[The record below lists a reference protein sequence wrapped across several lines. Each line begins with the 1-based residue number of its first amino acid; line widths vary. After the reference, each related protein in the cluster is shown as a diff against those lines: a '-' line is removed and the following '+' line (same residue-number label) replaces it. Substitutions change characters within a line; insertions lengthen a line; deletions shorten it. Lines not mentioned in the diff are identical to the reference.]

1 MAQSKQQQMTP
12 SLLFLDD
19 TASHSCIHTAA
30 VTSACDSDP
39 RFQPVIAKADW
50 SQEHPGSIRQ
60 PRCLWSSARLSN
72 Y

>member
-1 MAQSKQQQMTP
+1 MAQSKQQQVTP

-39 RFQPVIAKADW
+39 RFQPLITKAD
-50 SQEHPGSIRQ
+50 
-60 PRCLWSSARLSN
+60 
-72 Y
+72 